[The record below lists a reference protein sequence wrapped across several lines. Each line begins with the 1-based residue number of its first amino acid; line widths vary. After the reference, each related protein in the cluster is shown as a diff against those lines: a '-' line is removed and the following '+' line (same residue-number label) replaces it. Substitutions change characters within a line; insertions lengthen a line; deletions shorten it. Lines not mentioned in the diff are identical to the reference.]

1 MLTCCQNCASRYIL
15 SFLKSQSIECIA
27 CTSASGAAGRLA
39 APVGCIRPSLTPGS
53 YWPHQH
59 RASNLYITRTQRH
72 ILCSKIIEPHSNRL
86 LTRRSIVLSFASR
99 VECFFSFTFLL
110 LRCSAWNR
118 KRRLKGEGFTSI
130 LLSVDNRL
138 LGFRVETN
146 LVAKFDQSDSR
157 KSKLTGPW
165 IEKNNWNE
173 DDCEI
178 QRKCMKNDRR
188 EYLASLICTSIE
200 L

>member
-1 MLTCCQNCASRYIL
+1 MHSLHLRLWCGGQAGRARGVHPSKSHARLILTTSTSRPQFIHHTDTTTHSIFKNYRTSLESIVDSAIDC
-15 SFLKSQSIECIA
+15 SFLCLA
-27 CTSASGAAGRLA
+27 CRM
-39 APVGCIRPSLTPGS
+39 
-53 YWPHQH
+53 
-59 RASNLYITRTQRH
+59 
-72 ILCSKIIEPHSNRL
+72 
-86 LTRRSIVLSFASR
+86 
-99 VECFFSFTFLL
+99 FFSFTFLL

-178 QRKCMKNDRR
+178 QRKRMKNDRR
-188 EYLASLICTSIE
+188 QYLASLICWSIG